1 MENGIVS
8 SSRTDDNKLNIE
20 KWKAKNPGKLDT
32 DSKDCERSCQEGSEP
47 GISLQYM
54 RRNVKRDIMEKVVE
68 AIFLLCA
75 LVGVV
80 SVAAIIVFVFVKG
93 TRPFVGEDAY
103 SLRDFLTG
111 TVWAPGNGVYGIF
124 YMITAS
130 ILSTAGAILIGVP
143 IGVLTAVFIAEV
155 APESIVKVVK
165 PAIEIL
171 AGIPSVL
178 YGAFGLGVVVPL
190 IMKVTPQVQGQ
201 SLLAVI
207 IVLSIMIL
215 PTIVSLSESAIR
227 AVPKAYREASLG
239 IGASKVQTIFK
250 VVLPAAKSGVL
261 SATVLGI
268 GRAIGETMAVMMIAG
283 NPTAGMPESIWS
295 MVRPLTTNIA
305 MEMSY
310 ASGRQSEML
319 FATGVVLFLFIMMV
333 NMTLIKLTQ
342 KAGEK

>member
-1 MENGIVS
+1 M
-8 SSRTDDNKLNIE
+8 DNK
-20 KWKAKNPGKLDT
+20 T
-32 DSKDCERSCQEGSEP
+32 DKDILSMD
-47 GISLQYM
+47 YM
-54 RRNVKRDIMEKVVE
+54 KRNVKRDVFEKIVE

-75 LVGVV
+75 LVGVI
-80 SVAAIIVFVFVKG
+80 SVAAIIVFVFFKG
-93 TRPFVGEDAY
+93 LRPFFGEDAY
-103 SLRDFLTG
+103 SIKDFLSG
-111 TVWAPGNGVYGIF
+111 IRWAPGENIYGIF
-124 YMITAS
+124 YMIAAS
-130 ILSTAGAILIGVP
+130 VLSTAGAILVGVP
-143 IGVLTAVFIAEV
+143 VGVLTAVFISEM
-155 APESIVKVVK
+155 APEGIVRFVK

-190 IMKVTPQVQGQ
+190 IMKITPEVQGQ

-215 PTIVSLSESAIR
+215 PTIVSLSEASIR
-227 AVPKAYREASLG
+227 AVPKSYREASLG
-239 IGASKVQTIFK
+239 LGASKIQTIFHA
-250 VVLPAAKSGVL
+250 VLPAAKSGIL

-283 NPTAGMPESIWS
+283 NPSSGLPKSIWS

-319 FATGVVLFLFIMMV
+319 FATGVVLFVFIMAV
-333 NMTLIKLTQ
+333 NLTLIKLTH